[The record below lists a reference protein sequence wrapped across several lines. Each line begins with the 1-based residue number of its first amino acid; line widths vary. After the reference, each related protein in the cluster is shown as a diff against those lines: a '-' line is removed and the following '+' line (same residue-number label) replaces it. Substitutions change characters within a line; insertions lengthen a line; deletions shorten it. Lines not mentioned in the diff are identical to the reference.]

1 MKSFAVIACI
11 LLIGIMVA
19 GINCAPLG
27 GGPPRGGG
35 VGAGIRFVDKQRGV
49 SLGGRQPAADSVGPA
64 HGRGGGRRSA
74 DSVGP
79 AHGRGG
85 GRRSTDRATA
95 IGQFL

>member
-1 MKSFAVIACI
+1 MLHLVEALRAAVELAQVSV
-11 LLIGIMVA
+11 LLINSA
-19 GINCAPLG
+19 ACH
-27 GGPPRGGG
+27 
-35 VGAGIRFVDKQRGV
+35 
-49 SLGGRQPAADSVGPA
+49 LGGRQPAADSVGPA

-79 AHGRGG
+79 ALGRGG